1 MTALTQLHTD
11 IDERVIHIRAN
22 HQDWLCRMGCD
33 LCCKRLAEIPSLTS
47 AEWELLKEGIKSLS
61 TEQFA
66 KLSQNMA
73 ALAAQTSR
81 PVVCPLLDQSV
92 GACRLYEFRP
102 VACRTYGFYV
112 QRDLGLYCNEIKA
125 QEEQGALA
133 DVVWGNQDT
142 IDRRLNALGDKR
154 DLTEW
159 FKELA

>member
-1 MTALTQLHTD
+1 MTVLTQLHID
-11 IDERVIHIRAN
+11 IDERVANIRDN

-47 AEWELLKEGIKSLS
+47 AEWALLKEGIKTLS

-66 KLSQNMA
+66 SLSQKME
-73 ALAAQTSR
+73 ALAVQTSR
-81 PVVCPLLDQSV
+81 PVVCPLLDQSL
-92 GACRLYEFRP
+92 GACSLYEFRP

-125 QEEQGALA
+125 QVEQGALA
-133 DVVWGNQDT
+133 DVVWGNHDT
-142 IDRRLNALGDKR
+142 IDRRLNALGDTR

-159 FKELA
+159 FKELV